1 MRISCLTR
9 DENMEDDVNV
19 QKAVLSLLE
28 KYTQAYH
35 QKDLDGIL
43 KLFIDSADMVII
55 GTGYDEWIKGY
66 ENLRSGF
73 ERDFKQADAIHVKLR
88 DVNISSTGKVAW
100 LSAHMTMDARVDGRE
115 IYLPGRLTAVVVKI
129 GDQWL
134 FTQLHYS
141 LPAVEQEEGKAWPD
155 Q

>member
-1 MRISCLTR
+1 
-9 DENMEDDVNV
+9 MEDDVNV
-19 QKAVLSLLE
+19 QKSVLNLLE
-28 KYTQAYH
+28 KYTQTYH
-35 QKDLDGIL
+35 EKDLEGIL

-73 ERDFKQADAIHVKLR
+73 ERDFKQADTINVKLR

-100 LSAHMTMDARVDGRE
+100 LSAHMTMDARVDGHE